1 MNYGTATVDGRPAE
15 VFTWYRIAENDVGNA
30 DFLYNTLQIVIV
42 KRSTGDATVGWDFD
56 IEFNYGTLLDDEDGY
71 DATDPTDNCSAYNSG
86 VVDGLADCRWGVGT
100 ASYFS
105 GLQVQSIAFSGN
117 TATITTASPHGIAG
131 LGSEVWLDLPGSN
144 SVLGSLN
151 SNDRGRAKVTGP
163 STLTFSV
170 DTPGT
175 NTTFT
180 APLPTLDG
188 SDVYE
193 LYGDYS
199 IDRLA
204 DSGDTAMV
212 KHSVNSSVLGRYT
225 FGMVGGTPS
234 GFKTLKDAVEG
245 SAPAPAPAPASGGGG
260 SAPEPAPT
268 PTPTPTPT
276 PEPTRPS
283 LDAVANQQNT
293 NVPPTGLPP
302 GGSLL
307 LVNGVP
313 TGVIIAPNA
322 PSSPNGLVITGDG
335 FTMRLAG
342 LNAQGRPLAL
352 SSDGGALVLEADRTA
367 QVDGTGFQ
375 PNSEVRLF
383 MFSTPRY
390 IGSVSTDASGN
401 FTGKVPIPPDFP
413 AGRHT
418 LQANGYSPD
427 SKVRSM
433 SIGVIVQEDKAPR
446 VRVAQ
451 ATVTFPAYSAQLSD
465 VAKAQLRALLRG
477 RMGTAMRTLAVG
489 FVQPSDSTSN
499 DQRLSTARARAVQ
512 SYLRSLGLKG
522 PLTARGDGI
531 AKGSGAAGRKVV
543 VSIRYTK

>member
-1 MNYGTATVDGRPAE
+1 VVDYGCGSGILAIAAAKLGAASVLATDIDPQALIATRDNAGR
-15 VFTWYRIAENDVGNA
+15 NDVGERIAITENPA
-30 DFLYNTLQIVIV
+30 LGYG
-42 KRSTGDATVGWDFD
+42 STDV
-56 IEFNYGTLLDDEDGY
+56 LL
-71 DATDPTDNCSAYNSG
+71 ANI
-86 VVDGLADCRWGVGT
+86 LA
-100 ASYFS
+100 
-105 GLQVQSIAFSGN
+105 
-117 TATITTASPHGIAG
+117 
-131 LGSEVWLDLPGSN
+131 
-144 SVLGSLN
+144 
-151 SNDRGRAKVTGP
+151 GP
-163 STLTFSV
+163 LV
-170 DTPGT
+170 
-175 NTTFT
+175 
-180 APLPTLDG
+180 
-188 SDVYE
+188 
-193 LYGDYS
+193 
-199 IDRLA
+199 
-204 DSGDTAMV
+204 
-212 KHSVNSSVLGRYT
+212 
-225 FGMVGGTPS
+225 
-234 GFKTLKDAVEG
+234 
-245 SAPAPAPAPASGGGG
+245 
-260 SAPEPAPT
+260 
-268 PTPTPTPT
+268 
-276 PEPTRPS
+276 
-283 LDAVANQQNT
+283 
-293 NVPPTGLPP
+293 GLPP

-352 SSDGGALVLEADRTA
+352 SSDGGALVLEQDRTA

-451 ATVTFPAYSAQLSD
+451 ATVTFPAYSAQLSA

-477 RMGTAMRTLAVG
+477 RMGSAMRTLAVG
-489 FVQPSDSTSN
+489 YVQPSDSTSN

-522 PLTARGDGI
+522 PLAARGDGI
-531 AKGSGAAGRKVV
+531 AKESGAAGRKVV